1 MIDLPQ
7 PTGAELWP
15 PEEPGPRAR
24 LHKPWRTLVAVVE
37 VLLAVAAGWAAYACW
52 HSSVAT
58 VVTRT
63 DDGAVLESHR
73 YFGGLL
79 AAAIGLG
86 TVTALLLVDAV
97 RQLSLAIRARGPK
110 PRG

>member
-37 VLLAVAAGWAAYACW
+37 VLLAGLAGWAAYACW

-63 DDGAVLESHR
+63 EDGAVLESHR

-86 TVTALLLVDAV
+86 TVAALLLVDAV
-97 RQLSLAIRARGPK
+97 RQLLLAIRARSAK

>member
-7 PTGAELWP
+7 PTGTELWP
-15 PEEPGPRAR
+15 PEEPGSPAR
-24 LHKPWRTLVAVVE
+24 LHKPWRGLVAALE

-52 HSSVAT
+52 HNSVAS

-86 TVTALLLVDAV
+86 TVAALLLVDAV
-97 RQLSLAIRARGPK
+97 RQLSLAIRARSAK
-110 PRG
+110 PRA

>member
-1 MIDLPQ
+1 VIDLPQ

-15 PEEPGPRAR
+15 PEEPGTRAR

-37 VLLAVAAGWAAYACW
+37 VVLAVLAGWGVYVCW
-52 HSSVAT
+52 HGATAT

-86 TVTALLLVDAV
+86 TLAAILLVDAV
-97 RQLSLAIRARGPK
+97 RQLSLAVRARSRK
-110 PRG
+110 AKD